1 MNKFVW
7 RSGAL
12 LTAIGI
18 SSSAFGSHGLKSYY
32 PSLSDNQLS
41 SWSTASNYLIYNG
54 LGLLVLSLHPNFTS
68 STISIPNTSITSSEI
83 TNSSTKTQTRSIPSF
98 RIAANMILFGS
109 LTFSGTIFGL
119 VLNRE
124 KLGKILGP
132 LTPIGGSL
140 MIAGLLSFHCPYIM
154 LIVFFFLSSLILVCH
169 MTFITLFHH
178 CSLHISV
185 VFFFPYRIVLFSTM
199 TLVFIQF

>member
-18 SSSAFGSHGLKSYY
+18 SSSAFGSHGLKSIH

-54 LGLLVLSLHPNFTS
+54 IGLLVLSLHPNFTS

-83 TNSSTKTQTRSIPSF
+83 TNSSTKTQTRSIPSLGIRNTSLTSGMKVSSGRGSRF

-132 LTPIGGSL
+132 LTPIGGSV
-140 MIAGLLSFHCPYIM
+140 MIAGYILLAI
-154 LIVFFFLSSLILVCH
+154 
-169 MTFITLFHH
+169 
-178 CSLHISV
+178 
-185 VFFFPYRIVLFSTM
+185 
-199 TLVFIQF
+199 